1 MTEKIESEE
10 MKKRSNGK
18 DKEGERVIND
28 LGKKDE
34 ASCNERER
42 ERERER
48 DRAIKYGKYLGMTIR
63 CSNEEIID

>member
-10 MKKRSNGK
+10 MKKKRSNGK

-28 LGKKDE
+28 HRKKDE

-48 DRAIKYGKYLGMTIR
+48 
-63 CSNEEIID
+63 E